1 MDTDEQVNTRE
12 LWSLV
17 VGAVAMAV
25 LLTIFVAVNN
35 SHMANASN
43 RWYLLDL
50 YVDHH
55 HHHHLYLPVVAR

>member
-1 MDTDEQVNTRE
+1 MNDNEKINERE

-17 VGAVAMAV
+17 VGAVLLAA

-35 SHMANASN
+35 SRMVNASN
-43 RWYLLDL
+43 QWYLLDL
-50 YVDHH
+50 YADH